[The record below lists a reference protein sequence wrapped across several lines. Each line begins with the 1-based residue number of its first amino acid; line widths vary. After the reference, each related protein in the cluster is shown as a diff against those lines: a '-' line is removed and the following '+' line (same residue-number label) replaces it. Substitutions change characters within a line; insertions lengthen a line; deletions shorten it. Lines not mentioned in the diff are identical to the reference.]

1 MATLKHLLAR
11 LRAVVRGGELDR
23 DFAQEIETHLEMA
36 TEDNIRRG
44 MTPAEARRQ
53 AAIRLGGAT
62 SLQARHREVRGF
74 RALDDLFQ
82 DLRFA
87 ARLMVKERWF
97 SAAAIAAIALGIG
110 ANTVGFTII
119 NAAFIRGFSFERAEE
134 LQAISWRPT
143 RGRRLP
149 SSVIDLEDW
158 RRAASF
164 SAVGATSFGAIN
176 ISDDHAAPEQTQGS
190 RITANLFDILRQPAL
205 LGRTFVDGEDRPG
218 AEPVVIISYDLW
230 TRRFDRDPAIIGRT
244 LRINGSPATI
254 VGVMP
259 DGMKFGENDGS
270 YLWVPF
276 IPAEEHMTREVR
288 VLSAFGRLKPGVTPE
303 QARTEIEAIGQRI
316 IADNPNQQKN
326 VIGAQV
332 ETLPERFLN
341 GAAPR
346 MFIVIMGA
354 VIFVLLIACANVAN
368 LLLSRAV
375 YRSREVA
382 VRFALGATRWRVI
395 RQLLIE
401 SIALSGLGAVA
412 GLALAGYGV
421 GVFDASI
428 QASGAPYWLRFT
440 IDYRVLAYVAAI
452 CVVTGIVFGIAP
464 ALQVSRANPQDTLK
478 EGGRGA
484 AGDRKSG
491 RLGNIMVVSELALT
505 IVLLCGAGLM
515 LRSFVALYSTP
526 PGFDRTHLTRMRM
539 QLPPSNY
546 PDVEARKRFYD
557 RLLPQVEAI
566 AGIQNAAMTTAVPP
580 THHEEWRVI
589 LSGSPQVDDDRRPWT
604 SAVSTSPRYFDT
616 LGISV
621 TRGRLFE
628 SADALPGAAP
638 VVINQLFA
646 DRFFPGEEPL
656 GRQLRFVPR
665 TDEPGAPPQVWRTV
679 VGVVPTFQQG
689 DDDDAF
695 LSPVVYLPFLNA
707 PDRTASLVIR
717 STLPPASVM
726 AAVQKVVQSIDPDQ
740 PVFSIQ
746 TFDQVFANER
756 SIYRIFSTLFAVLAA
771 IGLTLSAV
779 GIYGVIAYAVTQR
792 TQEIG
797 VRMAIGA
804 GRWNVAW
811 LFLRKGLAQ
820 IAVALLIGLPAAF
833 GFTLLARFQ
842 LVAIEGNDP
851 LTMIAITV
859 VISVVALVACV
870 LPAAKAAQVDPI
882 TALRSE

>member
-1 MATLKHLLAR
+1 
-11 LRAVVRGGELDR
+11 
-23 DFAQEIETHLEMA
+23 
-36 TEDNIRRG
+36 
-44 MTPAEARRQ
+44 
-53 AAIRLGGAT
+53 
-62 SLQARHREVRGF
+62 
-74 RALDDLFQ
+74 
-82 DLRFA
+82 
-87 ARLMVKERWF
+87 
-97 SAAAIAAIALGIG
+97 
-110 ANTVGFTII
+110 
-119 NAAFIRGFSFERAEE
+119 
-134 LQAISWRPT
+134 
-143 RGRRLP
+143 
-149 SSVIDLEDW
+149 
-158 RRAASF
+158 
-164 SAVGATSFGAIN
+164 
-176 ISDDHAAPEQTQGS
+176 
-190 RITANLFDILRQPAL
+190 
-205 LGRTFVDGEDRPG
+205 
-218 AEPVVIISYDLW
+218 
-230 TRRFDRDPAIIGRT
+230 
-244 LRINGSPATI
+244 
-254 VGVMP
+254 
-259 DGMKFGENDGS
+259 
-270 YLWVPF
+270 
-276 IPAEEHMTREVR
+276 
-288 VLSAFGRLKPGVTPE
+288 
-303 QARTEIEAIGQRI
+303 
-316 IADNPNQQKN
+316 
-326 VIGAQV
+326 
-332 ETLPERFLN
+332 
-341 GAAPR
+341 
-346 MFIVIMGA
+346 
-354 VIFVLLIACANVAN
+354 
-368 LLLSRAV
+368 
-375 YRSREVA
+375 
-382 VRFALGATRWRVI
+382 
-395 RQLLIE
+395 
-401 SIALSGLGAVA
+401 
-412 GLALAGYGV
+412 
-421 GVFDASI
+421 
-428 QASGAPYWLRFT
+428 
-440 IDYRVLAYVAAI
+440 
-452 CVVTGIVFGIAP
+452 
-464 ALQVSRANPQDTLK
+464 
-478 EGGRGA
+478 
-484 AGDRKSG
+484 
-491 RLGNIMVVSELALT
+491 
-505 IVLLCGAGLM
+505 
-515 LRSFVALYSTP
+515 
-526 PGFDRTHLTRMRM
+526 M

-695 LSPVVYLPFLNA
+695 LSPVDYLPFLNA

-811 LFLRKGLAQ
+811 CRLCVCRWCSWWVLWSTAFCRQLKRRRWTQ
-820 IAVALLIGLPAAF
+820 LP
-833 GFTLLARFQ
+833 
-842 LVAIEGNDP
+842 P
-851 LTMIAITV
+851 
-859 VISVVALVACV
+859 CV
-870 LPAAKAAQVDPI
+870 
-882 TALRSE
+882 RNS